1 LNVRYKE
8 RDGEI
13 ERWGETSRAQG
24 AGRAE
29 QQQQRAWRE
38 RRERSRLGGRAT
50 HLSLTPPL
58 YLSSQTW
65 TTRPTSRSTHVR
77 LLLCF
82 VRERQPS
89 VESPPPSF
97 SFSHTLSNLSS
108 FHTGGATLEAALA
121 EAGLGLFHY
130 MTPITGLAATA
141 ER

>member
-1 LNVRYKE
+1 MRSSSSSAPGE
-8 RDGEI
+8 RGE
-13 ERWGETSRAQG
+13 RGRGWAGAQPTS
-24 AGRAE
+24 
-29 QQQQRAWRE
+29 
-38 RRERSRLGGRAT
+38 
-50 HLSLTPPL
+50 LSLSSPS
-58 YLSSQTW
+58 LSLFPDLDHTADIQIHSCA
-65 TTRPTSRSTHVR
+65 

-82 VRERQPS
+82 ARERQLS

>member
-50 HLSLTPPL
+50 HLSLTLLPL
-58 YLSSQTW
+58 SLFPDLDHTADIQIHSCA
-65 TTRPTSRSTHVR
+65 

-82 VRERQPS
+82 ARERQLS